1 MHAMPDLVAAAA
13 LSASGGQVRVVVQCG
28 SFESTG
34 PCSDANLI
42 YSLLRMQDAMR
53 LGGDNSAPTM
63 RPGLVSCSP
72 TSRGRFL
79 VNGALGTP
87 PSWWHRSGRRIP
99 PLAPC
104 RPGPPVRVHGFGLAS
119 CRRGGHGKAPA
130 HGRGFGRGDA
140 AAGAKRR
147 GRRPCAGARRGPGG
161 TGRAR
166 RYGAG
171 AGHGRAPGAYAGR
184 PRRRQGRG
192 RGSGPVWQI
201 QPRPA
206 ECGPRTWGMSGARGV
221 HDGASAMLND
231 RHPPPVTGHPSPR
244 RAAGASRDGRVLRLP
259 QVAAHG

>member
-1 MHAMPDLVAAAA
+1 MPDLVAAAA

-42 YSLLRMQDAMR
+42 YSLLCMQDAMR

-140 AAGAKRR
+140 AAGRSGEGGGPARAPGAGPAVR
-147 GRRPCAGARRGPGG
+147 GGPGG
-161 TGRAR
+161 TGRALVT
-166 RYGAG
+166 AG
-171 AGHGRAPGAYAGR
+171 
-184 PRRRQGRG
+184 RQGRTQVGRDGG
-192 RGSGPVWQI
+192 RGGGAGRGRSGRSSPDPQN
-201 QPRPA
+201 A
-206 ECGPRTWGMSGARGV
+206 GPGHGGCPGREGCTTA
-221 HDGASAMLND
+221 
-231 RHPPPVTGHPSPR
+231 HPPCSTTVTRPRLRATPPREGRPGRHETAESSGSPR
-244 RAAGASRDGRVLRLP
+244 
-259 QVAAHG
+259 